1 MTLPRQLIRN
11 FFWHHTGSTWSHDAA
26 DTYTT
31 MWMVPLQYCRGG
43 CPWNASYP
51 MGGHSKC
58 FRNLDLQFQA
68 SSYYSAMLNLMAPL
82 HFSSSSE
89 APYYSAIL
97 KLQNNKM
104 LSSRE
109 DSYEQIE
116 SQPMNIVAL
125 VTVTVGMLVCYWFAR
140 DYICHSVTQDKHTLT
155 SDLYNMMNSSCD
167 R

>member
-1 MTLPRQLIRN
+1 
-11 FFWHHTGSTWSHDAA
+11 
-26 DTYTT
+26 
-31 MWMVPLQYCRGG
+31 
-43 CPWNASYP
+43 

-125 VTVTVGMLVCYWFAR
+125 VTDSRDAGMLLICQGLHMSLCYSR
-140 DYICHSVTQDKHTLT
+140 
-155 SDLYNMMNSSCD
+155 
-167 R
+167 